1 MPHPLVL
8 ALFRD
13 ASRAA
18 SAVRAL
24 RGAGFDRDD
33 LSIVA
38 RTHEDEGRLADAL
51 DATPGSELEDSR
63 PASLLGELGGQALA
77 AIATVLP
84 GIGGVV
90 SAGPLAAELGEAAG
104 HAAGRIASVLQRAG
118 VPAAQAEAWQDRVR
132 EGDLLLGAHLR
143 HGDPAEAERI
153 CLEAGADE
161 VARARWQSA

>member
-24 RGAGFDRDD
+24 RAAGLDRDD

-63 PASLLGELGGQALA
+63 PASRLGELGGQALA

-84 GIGGVV
+84 GIGGVM
-90 SAGPLAAELGEAAG
+90 SAGPLSAEFGEAAG
-104 HAAGRIASVLQRAG
+104 HAAGRVASVLERAG
-118 VPAAQAEAWQDRVR
+118 VPHGQAEAWQERVR
-132 EGDLLLGAHLR
+132 QGDLLIGAHLR
-143 HGDPAEAERI
+143 RGDAAEARRI
-153 CLEAGADE
+153 CAEAGADE
-161 VARARWQSA
+161 VAVAEWQ

>member
-1 MPHPLVL
+1 MSHPLVL

-24 RGAGFDRDD
+24 RAAGLHRDD

-51 DATPGSELEDSR
+51 DATPGAELEDSR
-63 PASLLGELGGQALA
+63 PASLLAEIGGQALA

-84 GIGGVV
+84 GIGGVM
-90 SAGPLAAELGEAAG
+90 SAGPISAELGEAAG
-104 HAAGRIASVLQRAG
+104 HAAGRIASVLEHAG
-118 VPAAQAEAWQDRVR
+118 VPQAQAAAWQERVR
-132 EGDLLLGAHLR
+132 GGDLLLGAHIR
-143 HGDPAEAERI
+143 QGDASEVRRV

-161 VARARWQSA
+161 VALARWH

>member
-18 SAVRAL
+18 SAARGLRAAGL
-24 RGAGFDRDD
+24 DRGD

-51 DATPGSELEDSR
+51 EATPGSELEDS
-63 PASLLGELGGQALA
+63 PAASRLGELGAHALA

-90 SAGPLAAELGEAAG
+90 SAGPLSAELGEAAG
-104 HAAGRIASVLQRAG
+104 HAAGGIASMLERAG
-118 VPAAQAEAWQDRVR
+118 VEEAQAAAWEERVR
-132 EGDLLLGAHLR
+132 AGDLLLGAHVR
-143 HGDPAEAERI
+143 HGGEAGGIRRVCAES
-153 CLEAGADE
+153 GADE
-161 VARARWQSA
+161 VLIGRWQ

>member
-18 SAVRAL
+18 SAVRGL
-24 RGAGFDRDD
+24 RATGLDRDD

-51 DATPGSELEDSR
+51 DASPGSELEDSR
-63 PASLLGELGGQALA
+63 PASRLGELGGQALA

-90 SAGPLAAELGEAAG
+90 AAGPLSAEMGEAAG
-104 HAAGRIASVLQRAG
+104 HAAGGIAGMLERAG
-118 VPAAQAEAWQDRVR
+118 VPRAQADAWQERVR
-132 EGDLLLGAHLR
+132 AGDLLLGVHVR
-143 HGDPAEAERI
+143 QGDPAGAARA
-153 CLEAGADE
+153 CTEAGADE
-161 VARARWQSA
+161 VAVARWH

>member
-18 SAVRAL
+18 SAVRGL
-24 RGAGFDRDD
+24 RAAGLERDD

-38 RTHEDEGRLADAL
+38 RSHEDEGRLAEAL

-63 PASLLGELGGQALA
+63 PASRLAELGGQALA
-77 AIATVLP
+77 AIAMVLP
-84 GIGGVV
+84 GIGGVM
-90 SAGPLAAELGEAAG
+90 SAGPLSAEFGEAAG
-104 HAAGRIASVLQRAG
+104 HAAGGIASVLERGG
-118 VPAAQAEAWQDRVR
+118 VPHGQAEAWQERVR

-143 HGDPAEAERI
+143 HDDPPDARRI
-153 CLEAGADE
+153 CIEAGADE
-161 VARARWQSA
+161 VALATWQ